1 MYFCFFISFSYYQIC
16 DCVTFSTMPQL
27 DLVTFVDQAI
37 YVYIFFILQYMIIS
51 IFVLPGIYQSL
62 MLKRLLYEAG
72 LTDIQFGLILFSN
85 SLLLLDTLEYKLE
98 TKLQTL

>member
-1 MYFCFFISFSYYQIC
+1 
-16 DCVTFSTMPQL
+16 
-27 DLVTFVDQAI
+27 
-37 YVYIFFILQYMIIS
+37 
-51 IFVLPGIYQSL
+51 